1 MRLNPPPLL
10 VFMIALVFALLAII
24 TKLGLG
30 IMPRVIPH
38 QEFWFA
44 ISAYLTLM
52 MGNMMRG
59 I

>member
-10 VFMIALVFALLAII
+10 VFLAALVFALLAVI
-24 TKLGLG
+24 TKMGLLS
-30 IMPRVIPH
+30 MPRYIPH

-44 ISAYLTLM
+44 IIAYLILM
-52 MGNMMRG
+52 VGNLVRG

>member
-30 IMPRVIPH
+30 IMPRFIPH